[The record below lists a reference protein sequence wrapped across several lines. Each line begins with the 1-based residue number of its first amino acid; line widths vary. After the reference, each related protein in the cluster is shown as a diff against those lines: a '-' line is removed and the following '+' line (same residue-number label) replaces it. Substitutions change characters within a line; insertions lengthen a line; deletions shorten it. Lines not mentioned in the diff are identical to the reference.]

1 MSENHPPAT
10 ETPADHSPS
19 LTGHNA
25 KEMRRLLHDMNNALE
40 IILQATYLMGTVE
53 LDETGRQWLQLL
65 EKGVDQTANL
75 NRQFRD
81 LVVRLQAESAS

>member
-1 MSENHPPAT
+1 MTDHHLQSAESSAT
-10 ETPADHSPS
+10 QT
-19 LTGHNA
+19 LTEHDA

-65 EKGVDQTANL
+65 EKGVDQTAAL

-81 LVVRLQAESAS
+81 IIVHAQGESV